1 MIMTSNWV
9 KINNV
14 FLPKKLCYEREDMDY
29 KIFPKPLPPP
39 HPSLQRK

>member
-14 FLPKKLCYEREDMDY
+14 FLAKKLGYEREDVDY
-29 KIFPKPLPPP
+29 KIFPKPLLPP